1 MKGSFLAVSAAAVG
15 LAAAIS
21 ACGGSSSPASPP
33 PSAKSSASQASA
45 ATSAATSAGTSGG
58 TSATGGATSAAP
70 AGYQRI
76 GGSAQGVSLAIPS
89 SWVTVDLAEMN
100 VKQAEKQMQIKG
112 VSSQTVDSSLQSLK
126 KMDGLMAEDGG
137 SAASAPGHFATN
149 LNAYCLA
156 SGVNES
162 GSAGLSAMRQAIT
175 QEFEQDL
182 HAQHIKSV
190 DANLGGVPGLKTS
203 YTVQSVSAGTL
214 HATQLEVLPRA
225 GRACYVT
232 VTAAGQVPSAVVQA
246 AESTMRY
253 S

>member
-1 MKGSFLAVSAAAVG
+1 MKGSFLAVSAAVG

-21 ACGGSSSPASPP
+21 ACGGSSPSASPASPARSP
-33 PSAKSSASQASA
+33 GSQASP
-45 ATSAATSAGTSGG
+45 ATSAGTSPG
-58 TSATGGATSAAP
+58 TPATGGAPSAATG
-70 AGYQRI
+70 GYQRI

-100 VKQAEKQMQIKG
+100 VKQAEKRMQIKG
-112 VSSQTVDSSLQSLK
+112 VSGETVDSSLQSLK
-126 KMDGLMAEDGG
+126 KLDGLMAEDGS

-156 SGVNES
+156 SGVTET
-162 GSAGLSAMRQAIT
+162 GSAGLSSLRQTIT
-175 QEFEQDL
+175 QEFQQDL
-182 HAQHIKSV
+182 HAQNIKIV

-214 HATQLEVLPRA
+214 HATQLEVRPRA

-232 VTAAGQVPSAVVQA
+232 VTAAGQVPGAVVQA

>member
-33 PSAKSSASQASA
+33 PSAKSPASQA
-45 ATSAATSAGTSGG
+45 SAATSAGTSGG

-162 GSAGLSAMRQAIT
+162 GSASLSAMRQAIT

>member
-1 MKGSFLAVSAAAVG
+1 MKGSFLAVSAAVG

-21 ACGGSSSPASPP
+21 ACGGSSPPASPASP
-33 PSAKSSASQASA
+33 AKSPGSQVSP
-45 ATSAATSAGTSGG
+45 ATSAGTSPGA
-58 TSATGGATSAAP
+58 SATGGATPAATG
-70 AGYQRI
+70 GYQRI
-76 GGSAQGVSLAIPS
+76 GGTAQGVSLAIPS
-89 SWVTVDLAEMN
+89 SWVTVNLAEMN

-112 VSSQTVDSSLQSLK
+112 VSGETVDSSLQSLK
-126 KMDGLMAEDGG
+126 KLDGLIAEDGG

-162 GSAGLSAMRQAIT
+162 GSAGLSSMRQAIT

-182 HAQHIKSV
+182 HAQNIKIV

-203 YTVQSVSAGTL
+203 YAVQSVSAGTL
-214 HATQLEVLPRA
+214 HATQLEVRPRA

-246 AESTMRY
+246 AESTMQY
-253 S
+253 P

>member
-1 MKGSFLAVSAAAVG
+1 MKGSFLAVSAAVG

-21 ACGGSSSPASPP
+21 ACGGSSPSASPASPARSP
-33 PSAKSSASQASA
+33 GSQASP
-45 ATSAATSAGTSGG
+45 ATSAGPSPGA
-58 TSATGGATSAAP
+58 SATGGATSPAAG
-70 AGYQRI
+70 AYQRI

-112 VSSQTVDSSLQSLK
+112 VSSETVDSSLQSLK
-126 KMDGLMAEDGG
+126 KLDGLMAEDGS

-156 SGVNES
+156 SGVTET
-162 GSAGLSAMRQAIT
+162 GSAGLSSLRQTIT
-175 QEFEQDL
+175 QEFQQDL
-182 HAQHIKSV
+182 HAQNIKIV
-190 DANLGGVPGLKTS
+190 DANLGGVPGLETS

-214 HATQLEVLPRA
+214 HATQLEVRPRA

-232 VTAAGQVPSAVVQA
+232 VTAAGQVPGAVVQA

>member
-33 PSAKSSASQASA
+33 PSAKSPASQA
-45 ATSAATSAGTSGG
+45 SAATSAGTSGG

-137 SAASAPGHFATN
+137 SAGSAPGHFATN

>member
-1 MKGSFLAVSAAAVG
+1 MKGSFLAVSAAVG

-21 ACGGSSSPASPP
+21 ACGGSSPSASPASPARSP
-33 PSAKSSASQASA
+33 GSQASP
-45 ATSAATSAGTSGG
+45 ATSAGPSPGA
-58 TSATGGATSAAP
+58 SATGGATSPAAG
-70 AGYQRI
+70 AYQRI

-100 VKQAEKQMQIKG
+100 VKQAEKRMQIKG
-112 VSSQTVDSSLQSLK
+112 VSSETVDSSLQSLK
-126 KMDGLMAEDGG
+126 KLDGLMAEDGS

-156 SGVNES
+156 SGVTET
-162 GSAGLSAMRQAIT
+162 GSAGLSSLRQTIT
-175 QEFEQDL
+175 QEFQQDL
-182 HAQHIKSV
+182 HAQNIKIV
-190 DANLGGVPGLKTS
+190 DANLGGVPGLMTS

-214 HATQLEVLPRA
+214 HATQLEVRPRA

-232 VTAAGQVPSAVVQA
+232 VTAAGQVPGAVVQA

>member
-1 MKGSFLAVSAAAVG
+1 MKGSFLAVSAAVG

-21 ACGGSSSPASPP
+21 ACGGSSPSASPASPARSP
-33 PSAKSSASQASA
+33 GSQASP
-45 ATSAATSAGTSGG
+45 ATSAGPSPGA
-58 TSATGGATSAAP
+58 SATGGATSPAAG
-70 AGYQRI
+70 AYQRI

-100 VKQAEKQMQIKG
+100 VKQAEKRMQIKG
-112 VSSQTVDSSLQSLK
+112 VSSETVDSSLQSLK
-126 KMDGLMAEDGG
+126 KLDGLMAEDGS

-156 SGVNES
+156 SGVTET
-162 GSAGLSAMRQAIT
+162 GSAGLSSLRQTIT
-175 QEFEQDL
+175 QEFQQDL
-182 HAQHIKSV
+182 HAQNIKIV
-190 DANLGGVPGLKTS
+190 DANLGGVPGLETS

-214 HATQLEVLPRA
+214 HATQLEVRPRA

-232 VTAAGQVPSAVVQA
+232 VTAAGQVPGAVVQA

>member
-1 MKGSFLAVSAAAVG
+1 MKGSFLAVSAAVG

-21 ACGGSSSPASPP
+21 ACGGSSPA
-33 PSAKSSASQASA
+33 ASSARSPGSQASP
-45 ATSAATSAGTSGG
+45 ATSAGPSPG
-58 TSATGGATSAAP
+58 TSATGGAPSAA
-70 AGYQRI
+70 AGGYQRI

-89 SWVTVDLAEMN
+89 SWVTVNLAEMN

-112 VSSQTVDSSLQSLK
+112 VSSETVDSSLQSLK
-126 KMDGLMAEDGG
+126 KLDGLMAEDGG

-156 SGVNES
+156 SGVTES
-162 GSAGLSAMRQAIT
+162 GSAGLSSMRQTIT
-175 QEFEQDL
+175 QEFQQDL
-182 HAQHIKSV
+182 HAQNIKIV

-203 YTVQSVSAGTL
+203 YTVESVSAGTL
-214 HATQLEVLPRA
+214 HATQLEVRPRA

-232 VTAAGQVPSAVVQA
+232 VTAAGQVPGAVVQA

>member
-1 MKGSFLAVSAAAVG
+1 MKGSFLAVSAAVG

-21 ACGGSSSPASPP
+21 ACGGSSPSASPASPARSP
-33 PSAKSSASQASA
+33 GSQASP
-45 ATSAATSAGTSGG
+45 ATSAGLSPGA
-58 TSATGGATSAAP
+58 SATGGATSPAAG
-70 AGYQRI
+70 GYQRI

-100 VKQAEKQMQIKG
+100 VKQAEKRMQIKG
-112 VSSQTVDSSLQSLK
+112 VSSETVDSSLQSLK
-126 KMDGLMAEDGG
+126 KLDGLMAEDGS

-156 SGVNES
+156 SGVTET
-162 GSAGLSAMRQAIT
+162 GSAGLSSLRQTIT
-175 QEFEQDL
+175 QEFQQDL
-182 HAQHIKSV
+182 HAQNIKIV
-190 DANLGGVPGLKTS
+190 DANLGGVPGLMTS

-214 HATQLEVLPRA
+214 HATQLEVRPRA

-232 VTAAGQVPSAVVQA
+232 VTAAGQVPGTVVQA

>member
-33 PSAKSSASQASA
+33 PSAKSPASQA
-45 ATSAATSAGTSGG
+45 SAATSAGTSGG

>member
-1 MKGSFLAVSAAAVG
+1 MKGSFLAVSAAVG

-21 ACGGSSSPASPP
+21 ACGGSSPSASPASPARSP
-33 PSAKSSASQASA
+33 GSQASP
-45 ATSAATSAGTSGG
+45 ATSAGPSPGA
-58 TSATGGATSAAP
+58 SATGGATSPAAG
-70 AGYQRI
+70 AYQRI

-112 VSSQTVDSSLQSLK
+112 VSSETVDSSLQSLK
-126 KMDGLMAEDGG
+126 KLDGLMAEDGS

-156 SGVNES
+156 SGVTET
-162 GSAGLSAMRQAIT
+162 GSAGLSSLRQTIT
-175 QEFEQDL
+175 QEFQQDL
-182 HAQHIKSV
+182 HAQNIKIV
-190 DANLGGVPGLKTS
+190 DANLGGVPGLMTS

-214 HATQLEVLPRA
+214 HATQLEVRPRA

-232 VTAAGQVPSAVVQA
+232 VTAAGQVPGAVVQA